1 MDHIA
6 LIACGSKKRDEPAP
20 AGELYQSALFR
31 KSLRY
36 IEQVVEPDDAFVLS
50 AKHHLLPLD
59 EVVAPYD
66 RTLNRM
72 NADERR
78 AWARQLL
85 DQLRE
90 RADLDEDRF
99 TVLAGKKYREYL
111 VPHLA
116 RVEVP
121 LEGLGI
127 GEQLQF
133 LSEAVDDG

>member
-1 MDHIA
+1 MTDIV
-6 LIACGSKKRDEPAP
+6 LIACASQKRDDSAP
-20 AGELYQSALFR
+20 ARDLYQSALFQ

-36 IEQVVEPDDAFVLS
+36 VEQVVEPDRTFILS

-59 EVVAPYD
+59 PVITPYD

-78 AWARQLL
+78 VWAERVL

-90 RADLDEDRF
+90 RADLEKDRF
-99 TVLAGKKYREYL
+99 TILAGKKYREHL
-111 VPHLA
+111 VPHLE
-116 RVEVP
+116 RVEIP
-121 LEGLGI
+121 LEGMGI